1 MVMVV
6 IIVLV
11 QVVMNDDDTH
21 LPVRR
26 MEEGFNPNLS
36 LPRVPEANWRLNAE
50 LLLKSQL
57 SLRRRGIFENNH
69 LMVTLRIFLIKGRTH

>member
-26 MEEGFNPNLS
+26 MEEAYKASTQTCHCRG
-36 LPRVPEANWRLNAE
+36 
-50 LLLKSQL
+50 SQKPT
-57 SLRRRGIFENNH
+57 G
-69 LMVTLRIFLIKGRTH
+69 G